1 MIFNLSTIRKLRE
14 IKSREIKAFQKGVF
28 QPEEAAGAATDG
40 PLKGWTAIAR
50 YLGIPVAT
58 AHRWASEGMPVR
70 REGRFTVADREAV
83 SAWLGRESHMP
94 KPAHVMTEDAD
105 MAAALEELIE
115 AAREPEPI
123 PTAPLALAWGPPAS

>member
-1 MIFNLSTIRKLRE
+1 MASVISCATPKPKPAKKNPSNK
-14 IKSREIKAFQKGVF
+14 KQSVV
-28 QPEEAAGAATDG
+28 PEG

-70 REGRFTVADREAV
+70 HEGRFTVADREAV

-105 MAAALEELIE
+105 MAAALKESIA
-115 AAREPEPI
+115 AARKRK
-123 PTAPLALAWGPPAS
+123 

>member
-1 MIFNLSTIRKLRE
+1 MKRKPL
-14 IKSREIKAFQKGVF
+14 KKQS
-28 QPEEAAGAATDG
+28 QPTAEVA
-40 PLKGWTAIAR
+40 LKGWTAIAR

-70 REGRFTVADREAV
+70 REGRFTVADRDAV

-105 MAAALEELIE
+105 MAAALKESIA
-115 AAREPEPI
+115 AARKRH
-123 PTAPLALAWGPPAS
+123 

>member
-1 MIFNLSTIRKLRE
+1 MLYKDKNVKP
-14 IKSREIKAFQKGVF
+14 KSSKTQS
-28 QPEEAAGAATDG
+28 PTAAEG
-40 PLKGWTAIAR
+40 PLKGWTEITR

-94 KPAHVMTEDAD
+94 KPAHVMTKDAD
-105 MAAALEELIE
+105 MAAALKESIA
-115 AAREPEPI
+115 AARKR
-123 PTAPLALAWGPPAS
+123 T